1 MTNGFS
7 VGIRLPSL
15 LLPATLALAIALL
28 TAVASRSGAENPPV
42 AAPAPALADA
52 AGSLLREGWF
62 ARRLAVEIAL
72 DRPVPF
78 RVFTLDDPPRLVL
91 DFAGLDWTGFDPR
104 DIRRDGGDAPVR
116 VGRIGPGWSRLVL
129 DLAAPQALE
138 TAEMLPDGD
147 GARLRVALRRVSAE
161 AFAAASGPPP
171 GVWPAGGQ
179 PRPGVRGAGDVTVA
193 IDPGHGGIDPGAVR
207 DGAEEK
213 TLVLAV
219 GRALRDALVAR
230 GFRVLLTRDGDDLL
244 PLAGRVAA
252 ARQAGADAFL
262 SLHLNAE
269 ADPRVAGAIAFTRA
283 DRGSSPEAAARAAA
297 ENAVDALAGLDAV
310 EPGDPVLSV
319 LAGVARVETDAR
331 SAVLAD
337 ALVAALRPVAT
348 VWTAPRQAASFEV
361 LRAPDMPSVLL
372 ELGFLSNPDDRA
384 ALQSPAWRATA
395 SEALAAGLED
405 WLARDAA
412 LAAKLR
418 R

>member
-7 VGIRLPSL
+7 VGTRLPL
-15 LLPATLALAIALL
+15 LLLLAMLALAAGLG
-28 TAVASRSGAENPPV
+28 RSAAESPP
-42 AAPAPALADA
+42 AHADA
-52 AGSLLREGWF
+52 AGSRLVQGWF
-62 ARRLAVEIAL
+62 ARYLTLEIAL

-78 RVFTLDDPPRLVL
+78 RVFTLDAPPRLVV
-91 DFAGLDWTGFDPR
+91 DFAGLDWTGFDPQ
-104 DIRRDGGDAPVR
+104 DIRRDGGEAPVR

-138 TAEMLPDGD
+138 AAEMRPDVP

-171 GVWPAGGQ
+171 GVWPAGGR
-179 PRPGVRGAGDVTVA
+179 PPPGVRGAGDVTVA

-207 DGAEEK
+207 EGAEEK
-213 TLVLAV
+213 TLVLAI

-230 GFRVLLTRDGDDLL
+230 GFRVLLTRDGDDFL
-244 PLAGRVAA
+244 PLDDRVTA
-252 ARQAGADAFL
+252 ARQTGADVFL

-283 DRGSSPEAAARAAA
+283 DRGSSPEATARAAA

-331 SAVLAD
+331 SGVLAD

-348 VWTAPRQAASFEV
+348 VWTAPRQSADFEV

-372 ELGFLSNPDDRA
+372 ELGFLSNRADRA
-384 ALQSPAWRATA
+384 ALQSPAWRAKV

-405 WLARDAA
+405 WLARDHA